1 MYHGVKN
8 DSLSENFAYILN
20 RRSLSDYQLS
30 QFNYEMPKTSVFMR
44 SPGQ

>member
-20 RRSLSDYQLS
+20 GRSLSDYQLS
-30 QFNYEMPKTSVFMR
+30 QFNYEMSKNTVFMG

>member
-20 RRSLSDYQLS
+20 GQSLCDYQLR
-30 QFNYEMPKTSVFMR
+30 QFNYEMPKTSVYMR